1 MGTGAAVRSAAGRA
15 VPVASSPS
23 PAASAAAAAAP
34 AAAVFAKVERRG
46 GADQEA
52 IEFCAAADSRGAD

>member
-1 MGTGAAVRSAAGRA
+1 MGAGTAVRSAAGRA
-15 VPVASSPS
+15 VPVASSSP
-23 PAASAAAAAAP
+23 PAASAAASVAP